1 MTPRLVSIR
10 EVAQHFMVSERLIR
24 NWMKQGRIPKNTYIH
39 INQTYR
45 YDLDAVTKALLSEVD
60 EDAPSVTWDE
70 VSPEEAAPIEVPD
83 LDTDEDY

>member
-1 MTPRLVSIR
+1 MTPALVSIR

-39 INQTYR
+39 IGQTYR
-45 YDLDAVTKALLSEVD
+45 YDLNAVSQALLSD
-60 EDAPSVTWDE
+60 LNEDAPDTTWDE
-70 VSPEEAAPIEVPD
+70 VSPEDARVEVPD

>member
-1 MTPRLVSIR
+1 
-10 EVAQHFMVSERLIR
+10 
-24 NWMKQGRIPKNTYIH
+24 MKQGRIPKNTYLH

-60 EDAPSVTWDE
+60 EDVPPVTWGE
-70 VSPEEAAPIEVPD
+70 VSPEDGPIEIPE

>member
-1 MTPRLVSIR
+1 MCHAI
-10 EVAQHFMVSERLIR
+10 
-24 NWMKQGRIPKNTYIH
+24 
-39 INQTYR
+39 
-45 YDLDAVTKALLSEVD
+45 DLDAVTKALLSEVD